1 MLNTYMLPCPNISV
15 NRGQLTFD
23 AEGEDG
29 ETGGMLHTRI
39 LRVPTDKSGLTI
51 GRGYDMKAKMKK
63 NIEIDLRN
71 AGIDKAKLLSC
82 AAGLRG
88 KAAKMFIQVIF
99 FISTKYFLYQSSIF
113 M

>member
-1 MLNTYMLPCPNISV
+1 M

-23 AEGEDG
+23 TEGE
-29 ETGGMLHTRI
+29 EGGRLHSRK

-51 GRGYDMKAKMKK
+51 GRGYKMKEK
-63 NIEIDLRN
+63 TKKQIGTDLRK
-71 AGIDKAKLLSC
+71 AGIDKAKAKLLSC

-88 KAAKMFIQVIF
+88 KAAQKFVEVIF
-99 FISTKYFLYQSSIF
+99 LISTKYFLYQSNIF